1 MGGDG
6 VIAVYQITNLANG
19 RFYIGSTNDVKHRMG
34 QHFSKN
40 KLHTKLFAEDIEKY
54 GRAGFEVKILEECS
68 LEDLREKEAYYIE
81 KLKPQ
86 YNRVFKGYT
95 VTDDV
100 RNKISKTLTG
110 RKTPR
115 EVVEKQRQGII
126 RHWKTHKRKPTYGNS
141 KKVFCDGTEYPSMKE
156 LAKAINGKA
165 HSIAKAIKRDGKYK
179 GHEVRFVV

>member
-6 VIAVYQITNLANG
+6 VIAVYQITNLAKG

-40 KLHTKLFAEDIEKY
+40 RLHTKLFAEDIEKY

-110 RKTPR
+110 RKAPR

-126 RHWKTHKRKPTYGNS
+126 RYWKTHKRKPTYGNS
-141 KKVFCDGTEYPSMKE
+141 KKVFCDGTEYPSMKDM
-156 LAKAINGKA
+156 AQAINGTSA
-165 HSIAKAIKRDGKYK
+165 AIAKAIKRDGKYK